1 MVFNCD
7 RLPLRNPSA
16 SLGRILLCDFTYR
29 QYQQDFIS
37 QKKTL
42 LCLVES
48 YYKLSGTLR
57 KIQRNWFARPIN
69 SFSSWTVDELQYW
82 LRTAKRILTKNKLSP
97 SPKLQELK
105 NYTILADKNNNSES
119 AYLDHKILPVQPL
132 HNYKNTSITRF
143 FSSAAAGTDQ
153 QNLIPGCTSNTKNN
167 FHKSSTDSLSTFS
180 TLTPSVEQR
189 DSFTNFH
196 KTSSNHTIRMY
207 DVPETISL
215 PYQIVFRPYLLP
227 STNFCCNF
235 SNDVLLPLAPKKT
248 PRIKPRTCIDS
259 KNTIPQFFISSKK
272 SFVPRT
278 SSPQSA

>member
-29 QYQQDFIS
+29 QYQQDSIS

-57 KIQRNWFARPIN
+57 KLQRNWFARPIN

-153 QNLIPGCTSNTKNN
+153 QNLIPGCTSNTKTN
-167 FHKSSTDSLSTFS
+167 FHKSSPDSLSTFS
-180 TLTPSVEQR
+180 TMTPSVEQR
-189 DSFTNFH
+189 DSFTTFH
-196 KTSSNHTIRMY
+196 KTSPNHTFRMY
-207 DVPETISL
+207 DVPETIFL
-215 PYQIVFRPYLLP
+215 PFQIVFRPYILP
-227 STNFCCNF
+227 STNFYRNF
-235 SNDVLLPLAPKKT
+235 SNDVLLPSAPKKT

-259 KNTIPQFFISSKK
+259 KNTIPNFFISSKK